1 LAEPRR
7 KWFELSALCFSLEG
21 RVLEKVM
28 TVQLAKQESTEYRS
42 VQLHIGS
49 DGTIRMDAH
58 DMGPTVERIWDHED
72 YEFLVQVPASAVGKL
87 AFELLRDKF
96 SGNLSAVAEFRS
108 FCAERGI
115 LHEFYS
121 WP

>member
-1 LAEPRR
+1 MVRAL
-7 KWFELSALCFSLEG
+7 FLSGG
-21 RVLEKVM
+21 RVLEKVT
-28 TVQLAKQESTEYRS
+28 TVQLAKQEGTESRS
-42 VQLHIGS
+42 VRLHIGR

-58 DMGPTVERIWDHED
+58 DMGPIVEQIWNHED
-72 YEFLVQVPASAVGKL
+72 YEFSVQVPASAVGKL

-96 SGNLSAVAEFRS
+96 SGNLSAVDEFRS

>member
-1 LAEPRR
+1 M
-7 KWFELSALCFSLEG
+7 
-21 RVLEKVM
+21 EKAT

-42 VQLHIGS
+42 VRLHIGS
-49 DGTIRMDAH
+49 DGTIRLDAH
-58 DMGPTVERIWDHED
+58 DMGPNVERVWDHED
-72 YEFLVQVPASAVGKL
+72 YEFSVQVPASAVGKL

-96 SGNLSAVAEFRS
+96 SGNLSAVDEFRS